1 MLMDAIRTFIKAGLL
16 IDGNGN
22 PPVANPVVVVEGS
35 RVTDVYSG
43 PLPSSPD
50 GAVLDLGGMTVMPG
64 LWDAHIHITG
74 TRNYSPAEHIINPH
88 DYLVIRAV
96 EDCRNMLW
104 AGITSVRDCGSLI
117 ALSLKRAINE
127 GVIPGPHIW
136 ASGLVI
142 SQTGGHADA
151 AYLPIEMVRNNSDLS
166 GRLADGPD
174 DCRRATREA
183 IRLGADFVKIC
194 TSGGVGSPATHPL
207 NEHFT
212 PPEIAA
218 ITSEAHRAGRR
229 VATHAQGAP
238 GIKNAVRE
246 GVDSV
251 EHGYF
256 LDDECIDLM
265 LEHGTFLVPTF
276 CLIEVFKASVRRPLD
291 MPPWRLRKQ
300 QEVIAAMEA
309 SLPKAY
315 KAGVK
320 IATGSDYFGP
330 PMRALKDNADEPV
343 TLVKY
348 GMRAMDAIV
357 AATRTAAECIGAEH
371 DMGTLEKGK
380 TADIVG
386 IKGNPLDD
394 ITLLKSGVS
403 FVMKDGN
410 VFRHDK

>member
-1 MLMDAIRTFIKAGLL
+1 MHAPRTFIRAGLL
-16 IDGNGN
+16 IDGNGSA
-22 PPVANPVVVVEGS
+22 PAANPVIVVEGTK
-35 RVTDVYSG
+35 VTDIYSG
-43 PLPSSPD
+43 HLPASPD
-50 GAVLDLGGMTVMPG
+50 GEVLDLGDMTVMPG

-74 TRNYSPAEHIINPH
+74 TRNYSPAESIINPH

-142 SQTGGHADA
+142 SQTGGHSDP
-151 AYLPIEMVRNNSDLS
+151 AYLPIETVRSGSDRT

-174 DCRRATREA
+174 DCRRAAREA

-238 GIKNAVRE
+238 GIKNAIRE
-246 GVDSV
+246 GVDTV

-276 CLIEVFKASVRRPLD
+276 CLIEVFKASVKRPLD

-309 SLPKAY
+309 SLPMAL

-330 PMRALKDNADEPV
+330 PMRALKDNADEPIV
-343 TLVKY
+343 LVKY
-348 GMRAMDAIV
+348 GMPAMDAIV
-357 AATRTAAECIGAEH
+357 AATRTAAECVGVER

-380 TADIVG
+380 IADIIG
-386 IKGNPLDD
+386 IKGNPLED

-403 FVMKDGN
+403 FVMKDGA
-410 VFRHDK
+410 VFRHDR